1 MNKLSPNLLS
11 NVNMYEI
18 LDSVN
23 VGIWIIEYS
32 QEQHIY
38 RLYPNETFFEILGIK
53 NNKDLT
59 PESCFLF
66 WYNRVDKEYEKDI
79 QKTIENMINMYDKD
93 PNGYITDEVCY
104 IWNHPVY
111 GKVNV
116 RCGGK
121 VISKEQGIYKI
132 CGYHQDYSDIVKLK
146 DHIEEEQRLKLVEK
160 KIENIAHLKD
170 YYKKLAYVDE
180 LTNLENRRGFYY
192 KIESLLKLKTNNK
205 EYQAWLSVL
214 DLDYFKQ
221 INDKFGH
228 LSGDKVLCHVANTL
242 KFISDKYK
250 NCYCFRYGGEE
261 FIILL
266 IDVNKIEATEI
277 FEECRVAIKQEAIM
291 IAFGQSIKVTCS
303 MGATYIKNLYNLEDK
318 YDINNNIHKADLALY
333 EAKKTGKDR
342 LIFNI

>member
-1 MNKLSPNLLS
+1 MNKLSTNLLS

-23 VGIWIIEYS
+23 VGIWMLEYS
-32 QEQHIY
+32 QEQSVY

-53 NNKDLT
+53 NDAELT
-59 PESCFLF
+59 PENCFLF
-66 WYNRVDKEYEKDI
+66 WYNRVEKEYEKDI
-79 QKTIENMINMYDKD
+79 QKTIENMINMYDRD

-104 IWNHPVY
+104 IWNHPIY

-121 VISKEQGIYKI
+121 VINKENGIYKI

-146 DHIEEEQRLKLVEK
+146 DRIEQEQRLKLVEK
-160 KIENIAHLKD
+160 KIENIAHLKN
-170 YYKKLAYVDE
+170 YYQRLAHIDE
-180 LTNLENRRGFYY
+180 LTNLENRRGFYS
-192 KIESLLKLKTNNK
+192 KIDSLINVKSNNE
-205 EYQAWLSVL
+205 EYSAWLSVL

-228 LSGDKVLCHVANTL
+228 LSGDKVLCSVANIL
-242 KFISDKYK
+242 KLISNKYE

-266 IDVNKIEATEI
+266 INVDQIEASKI
-277 FEECRVAIKQEAIM
+277 FEECRITIKQKAID

-303 MGATYIKNLYNLEDK
+303 MGATYIKDMYKLEDK
-318 YDINNNIHKADLALY
+318 NNINNSIHKADLALY
-333 EAKKTGKDR
+333 EAKKTGKDK
-342 LIFNI
+342 LVFNV